1 MNDSI
6 PFTDPA
12 TPARDILE
20 LAEYLGE
27 YDQETRY
34 VYRGQTKDYQSLVP
48 SYFRNVK
55 GRVQNGAYMFDA
67 APDRIDPTERVRRGL
82 MDYFIGEFGKFHG
95 NIIAQQYLN
104 RSECIDVT
112 SLIGVAVFFATKG
125 YPDFKA
131 PHRDGLGIIYRID
144 YARLNLAALAIG
156 SLDPT
161 EETNT
166 PVFDGETRLRLLD
179 KQKCDAPPSNP
190 GQYYAQHNLAPVVPI
205 PTRQETCQSLPYVV
219 LYEEL
224 VSYLMDRVKGF
235 DVQDCTVTDPATGH
249 AMLGRSRF
257 LKIVMQA
264 GGCIMPSFLWDCAVP
279 TDAKYETQ
287 FKEGRGKVSV
297 RDDVLLAQRCVG
309 LADLDGLDC
318 VEKFYFR
325 HTGLDIAATR
335 EEIFPSPDYD
345 LSYKMFGATA
355 QVLRANLGLNDVVRM
370 NDVVDRGYEGNEL

>member
-1 MNDSI
+1 MDDSI
-6 PFTDPA
+6 PFIDPA

-27 YDQETRY
+27 HDQDTRF

-55 GRVQNGAYMFDA
+55 GRVQNGAYMFDSGS
-67 APDRIDPTERVRRGL
+67 DRVDPTERVRRGL

-112 SLIGVAVFFATKG
+112 SLIDVAVFFATKG
-125 YPDFKA
+125 YPDFKV

-179 KQKCDAPPSNP
+179 KQKGGMAPRDP
-190 GQYYAQHNLAPVVPI
+190 GRYYAQPKLAPVSPI
-205 PTRQETCQSLPYVV
+205 ATRQETCHSLPYVV

-224 VSYLMDRVKGF
+224 VSYLMDRVKDF
-235 DVQDCTVTDPATGH
+235 DVQDCVVEDPATGS

-287 FKEGRGKVSV
+287 FKEGRGTVSV
-297 RDDVLLAQRCVG
+297 RDDALLAQRCVG

-325 HTGLDIAATR
+325 HTGLDIGPTR
-335 EEIFPSPDYD
+335 EEIFPAPDYD
-345 LSYKMFGATA
+345 VTYSTFGAFA
-355 QVLRANLGLNDVVRM
+355 QVLRGNLGVTDEVRM